1 MDKRAQACYLLI
13 LFLPSSCKPVLFI
26 VAGSR
31 CVLHLSFCIVCR
43 LQAQALLA
51 ELRRQKEQFLAPLRE
66 GGADVQFLEADVATL
81 DSH

>member
-1 MDKRAQACYLLI
+1 
-13 LFLPSSCKPVLFI
+13 
-26 VAGSR
+26 
-31 CVLHLSFCIVCR
+31 
-43 LQAQALLA
+43 LLA